1 MPPPYMIITDMTDG
15 QNYETRT
22 QERHFLLK
30 TDAQAHTVT
39 FIAVSDILPASY
51 SAKTDLFA
59 FKTHS
64 APVIIAIVTGEL
76 KP

>member
-1 MPPPYMIITDMTDG
+1 MD
-15 QNYETRT
+15 R
-22 QERHFLLK
+22 
-30 TDAQAHTVT
+30 QAHTVT
-39 FIAVSDILPASY
+39 FIAASDILPAGY

-59 FKTHS
+59 FKTDS

>member
-1 MPPPYMIITDMTDG
+1 MTKTVKTQPDSDIFSFTTDMW
-15 QNYETRT
+15 
-22 QERHFLLK
+22 
-30 TDAQAHTVT
+30 AHTVT
-39 FIAVSDILPASY
+39 FIAVSDILPAGY

-64 APVIIAIVTGEL
+64 APVIIAIVTSQT

>member
-1 MPPPYMIITDMTDG
+1 MAKTMKIGPKSVTKKNTDM
-15 QNYETRT
+15 
-22 QERHFLLK
+22 
-30 TDAQAHTVT
+30 QAHTVT
-39 FIAVSDILPASY
+39 FIAVSDILPTGY

-64 APVIIAIVTGEL
+64 APVIITIVTREL